1 MKQREVY
8 QHKLQTQLA
17 EWSAAI
23 DQLKVRAN
31 ETEADVKADY
41 DMQVGELQQ
50 QLDSV
55 QGKLDELQQ
64 ARDDVW
70 ESLKADVE
78 AASNNLGESVNLT
91 TARFH

>member
-23 DQLKVRAN
+23 EQLKVRAD
-31 ETEADVKADY
+31 EAEADVKVEYEKQIGD
-41 DMQVGELQQ
+41 LQQ
-50 QLDSV
+50 
-55 QGKLDELQQ
+55 KLDIAQKKLEELQQ

-78 AASNNLGESVNLT
+78 AASDNLGESVNLA
-91 TARFH
+91 TARFQ

>member
-23 DQLKVRAN
+23 DQLKVRADEV
-31 ETEADVKADY
+31 ETDVKADY
-41 DMQVGELQQ
+41 DRQISELQQ
-50 QLDSV
+50 KLDIA
-55 QGKLDELQQ
+55 QGKLEELQQ

-78 AASNNLGESVNLT
+78 AVSNNLGDSVNLT

>member
-8 QHKLQTQLA
+8 QHKLQTQLI

-31 ETEADVKADY
+31 ETEADVKAEY
-41 DMQVGELQQ
+41 DMQVSELQQ
-50 QLDSV
+50 KLDIV
-55 QGKLDELQQ
+55 QEKLDELQQ

-78 AASNNLGESVNLT
+78 AVSNNLGESVHLT

>member
-1 MKQREVY
+1 MKQQEVY

-23 DQLKVRAN
+23 DQLKVRAD
-31 ETEADVKADY
+31 EAEADVKAEY
-41 DMQVGELQQ
+41 DEQIDDLQQ
-50 QLDSV
+50 KLDIA
-55 QGKLDELQQ
+55 QKKLDELQR

-78 AASNNLGESVNLT
+78 VVSNNLGESVNSA

>member
-23 DQLKVRAN
+23 EQLKVRAD
-31 ETEADVKADY
+31 EAEADVKVEYEKQIGD
-41 DMQVGELQQ
+41 LQQ
-50 QLDSV
+50 
-55 QGKLDELQQ
+55 KLDIAQKKLEELQQ

-78 AASNNLGESVNLT
+78 ATSDNLGESVNLA
-91 TARFH
+91 TARFQ

>member
-1 MKQREVY
+1 MKQQEVY

-23 DQLKVRAN
+23 DQLKARADKA
-31 ETEADVKADY
+31 EADVKAGY
-41 DMQVGELQQ
+41 DEQVGDLQQ
-50 QLDSV
+50 KLDIA
-55 QGKLDELQQ
+55 QKKLDELQQ

-78 AASNNLGESVNLT
+78 AVSNNLGESVNSA